1 MLFILIF
8 FAMPVLALCY
18 TVSVMSRGGKAKLP
32 DCVTP
37 LPSGTFYS
45 TATFVPYRQ
54 RRREIKWISTKEFE
68 ALLRSPDEVIF
79 IDLRP
84 QPKTEPP
91 VPFTLTHVI
100 YVDSS
105 EVLEVLKW
113 LPAASSAVLYGT
125 SDLCASMLWTARNIS
140 GFAPFYVLTE
150 VSMPSEVA

>member
-1 MLFILIF
+1 MLFIWIF
-8 FAMPVLALCY
+8 FAIPVLALSY
-18 TVSVMSRGGKAKLP
+18 TIYVVSRERKAKMP

-37 LPSGTFYS
+37 LPPGTFYS
-45 TATFVPYRQ
+45 TANFVSYRQ

-84 QPKTEPP
+84 QAKTEPP

-100 YVDSS
+100 CVDSS
-105 EVLEVLKW
+105 EVLEILKW

-125 SDLCASMLWTARNIS
+125 SDLCASVLWTARDIS

-150 VSMPSEVA
+150 APMHSELV